1 MTTEDADREAAAA
14 VDALIDA
21 IGKVT
26 TDSGDAIAAARAAYD
41 ALTPQQ
47 KDYVEHYET
56 LTFAEETYQRLP
68 DCASGKHVYPEF
80 KVTKEATCDET
91 GEMSGI
97 CKYCGHVGTLTV
109 AALGHDWDAGKQTK
123 APTCTEAGTMHFTC
137 QRAGCKGEKDEA
149 IAKLAHEYEAT
160 VTAPTCE
167 SAGYTTHTCKTC
179 GDSYIDTMVPAK
191 GHTDKAVVTA
201 PTCDTMGYTT
211 HTCATCGRSYVDSYT
226 AATDHDYKSEVTK
239 EATCTAEGVL
249 TFTCQHEG
257 CGKTYTQAIPKADH
271 EMTATVTKPTCLSFG
286 YTEYRCQHCDYS
298 YVNAFT
304 QPTGHAWNDGEV
316 TVQPTIWETGTMTYT
331 CENCGETRTEELA

>member
-1 MTTEDADREAAAA
+1 MGLGKAVIRVFVPDPGRIRRQSVADGQDGG
-14 VDALIDA
+14 VCL
-21 IGKVT
+21 
-26 TDSGDAIAAARAAYD
+26 
-41 ALTPQQ
+41 L
-47 KDYVEHYET
+47 
-56 LTFAEETYQRLP
+56 
-68 DCASGKHVYPEF
+68 
-80 KVTKEATCDET
+80 
-91 GEMSGI
+91 
-97 CKYCGHVGTLTV
+97 
-109 AALGHDWDAGKQTK
+109 
-123 APTCTEAGTMHFTC
+123 
-137 QRAGCKGEKDEA
+137 
-149 IAKLAHEYEAT
+149 
-160 VTAPTCE
+160 
-167 SAGYTTHTCKTC
+167 YT
-179 GDSYIDTMVPAK
+179 S
-191 GHTDKAVVTA
+191 KAVVTA

-271 EMTATVTKPTCLSFG
+271 AMTATVTKPTCLSFG

-331 CENCGETRTEELA
+331 LSLIHI